1 MNMHT
6 WWLYCVA
13 VFFFSGIPG
22 PNMLHITMRSI
33 QFGVRQSLPSMLGCM
48 SGLVSLLIISAA
60 GLGGVMLAFP
70 SLFEVIRYLGILYL
84 VYLGVKAWR
93 GSDAPFSMDKDG
105 EHLQMSAWKKIR
117 SAFIISASNPKMI
130 LFAAAFFPQFIDTSQ
145 PQAIQFLI
153 LIFTFVGIE
162 TFWYTVYGFFG
173 SKIAERLIKPRF
185 RRAFNR
191 FTGSLFVAFGLALLR
206 VKP

>member
-1 MNMHT
+1 MSTHT

-33 QFGVRQSLPSMLGCM
+33 QFGVRKSLPSMAGCM
-48 SGLVSLLIISAA
+48 SGLVTLLIISAA

-70 SLFEVIRYLGILYL
+70 DLFEVIRYLGLAYL
-84 VYLGVKAWR
+84 VYLGIKAWR
-93 GSDAPFSMDKDG
+93 GSDAPFAVDG
-105 EHLQMSAWKKIR
+105 AGPRPVMSGLKKFR
-117 SAFIISASNPKMI
+117 SGFVIGASNPKMI

-145 PQAIQFLI
+145 PQAVQFLI

-162 TFWYTVYGFFG
+162 AFWYTVYGFFG
-173 SKIAERLIKPRF
+173 SRIAERLIRPSF
-185 RRAFNR
+185 RKAFNR